1 MKKRYSQHGKCA
13 GSIRSAVKD
22 DLPKVIWI
30 NKHAGI
36 CCGFTIRV
44 LPRRVGK
51 KRYQIM
57 KDGDS
62 FGIDFALSEARKTID
77 RIITNHRFINHWENG
92 K

>member
-1 MKKRYSQHGKCA
+1 MNKHYSLHGKHT
-13 GSIRSAVKD
+13 GSICSTPLD
-22 DLPKVIWI
+22 NLPKVTWI

-44 LPRRVGK
+44 LPRRVDK

-77 RIITNHRFINHWENG
+77 RIINNNRFIIH
-92 K
+92 

>member
-51 KRYQIM
+51 KHYQIM

-77 RIITNHRFINHWENG
+77 RIMNNNRFISH
-92 K
+92 

>member
-1 MKKRYSQHGKCA
+1 MPK
-13 GSIRSAVKD
+13 GSGITGD
-22 DLPKVIWI
+22 DLPKVTWI
-30 NKHAGI
+30 NKYAGI

-62 FGIDFALSEARKTID
+62 FGIDFALSEARRTID
-77 RIITNHRFINHWENG
+77 RIINNNYFIVH
-92 K
+92 

>member
-1 MKKRYSQHGKCA
+1 MNKYHSQHGKFA
-13 GSIRSAVKD
+13 GSVRGNHCD
-22 DLPKVIWI
+22 NLPKVTWI

-77 RIITNHRFINHWENG
+77 RIITNHHFINH
-92 K
+92 

>member
-1 MKKRYSQHGKCA
+1 MKKCYLQHGKCA
-13 GSIRSAVKD
+13 GSIRITFHDS
-22 DLPKVIWI
+22 LPKVVWI

-62 FGIDFALSEARKTID
+62 FGVDFALSDARRTID
-77 RIITNHRFINHWENG
+77 RIINKNRFTIH
-92 K
+92 

>member
-1 MKKRYSQHGKCA
+1 DVMQKGNGITR
-13 GSIRSAVKD
+13 D
-22 DLPKVIWI
+22 NLPKIIWI

-57 KDGDS
+57 KDDDS

-77 RIITNHRFINHWENG
+77 RLINNNRFIIH
-92 K
+92 

>member
-1 MKKRYSQHGKCA
+1 MNKRYSKHGKYA
-13 GSIRSAVKD
+13 GSIHSAAHD
-22 DLPKVIWI
+22 YLPKVTWI

-62 FGIDFALSEARKTID
+62 FGIDFALSDARRTIH
-77 RIITNHRFINHWENG
+77 RIINKNRFTIH
-92 K
+92 

>member
-1 MKKRYSQHGKCA
+1 MKKRYSKHGKYA
-13 GSIRSAVKD
+13 GSIRSAVQD
-22 DLPKVIWI
+22 HLPKVIWI

-44 LPRRVGK
+44 LPHRVGK

-62 FGIDFALSEARKTID
+62 FGIDFALSEARKAID
-77 RIITNHRFINHWENG
+77 RIITNHRFINH
-92 K
+92 

>member
-1 MKKRYSQHGKCA
+1 MNKRYLQHGKCA
-13 GSIRSAVKD
+13 GNIRVRSHD
-22 DLPKVIWI
+22 NLPKVVWI

-62 FGIDFALSEARKTID
+62 FGIDFALSEARKTIG
-77 RIITNHRFINHWENG
+77 RIITNHHFINH
-92 K
+92 

>member
-1 MKKRYSQHGKCA
+1 MNKRYSQHGKRA
-13 GSIRSAVKD
+13 GNIRIPPHDS
-22 DLPKVIWI
+22 LPKVVWI

-62 FGIDFALSEARKTID
+62 FGIDFALCEARKTIE
-77 RIITNHRFINHWENG
+77 RIINNNRFTIH
-92 K
+92 

>member
-77 RIITNHRFINHWENG
+77 RIMNNNRFTIH
-92 K
+92 

>member
-1 MKKRYSQHGKCA
+1 MDKRYSQYGKCT
-13 GSIRSAVKD
+13 GSIHSTAHD
-22 DLPKVIWI
+22 ELPKVTWI

-62 FGIDFALSEARKTID
+62 FGIDFALLEARKTID
-77 RIITNHRFINHWENG
+77 RIINNNRFTIH
-92 K
+92 

>member
-1 MKKRYSQHGKCA
+1 MNKHHSQHGKFA
-13 GSIRSAVKD
+13 VSTRSNQCD
-22 DLPKVIWI
+22 NLPKVIWI
-30 NKHAGI
+30 NKHVGI

-51 KRYQIM
+51 RRYQIM

-77 RIITNHRFINHWENG
+77 RIINNNRFTIH
-92 K
+92 

>member
-1 MKKRYSQHGKCA
+1 MNKRYLHHGKCA
-13 GSIRSAVKD
+13 ENIRVRSHD
-22 DLPKVIWI
+22 SLPKVVWI

-77 RIITNHRFINHWENG
+77 RIINNNRFTIH
-92 K
+92 

>member
-1 MKKRYSQHGKCA
+1 MKKRHSQHGKCA

-77 RIITNHRFINHWENG
+77 RIMNNNRFISH
-92 K
+92 

>member
-13 GSIRSAVKD
+13 GNIRVRSHD
-22 DLPKVIWI
+22 SLPKVVWI

-62 FGIDFALSEARKTID
+62 FGIDFALCEACKTIE
-77 RIITNHRFINHWENG
+77 RIINNNRFTIH
-92 K
+92 

>member
-1 MKKRYSQHGKCA
+1 MPK
-13 GSIRSAVKD
+13 GSGISGD
-22 DLPKVIWI
+22 DLPKVTWI

-51 KRYQIM
+51 KRFQIM

-77 RIITNHRFINHWENG
+77 RIINNNRFTIH
-92 K
+92 

>member
-1 MKKRYSQHGKCA
+1 MNKRYLQHGKCA
-13 GSIRSAVKD
+13 GNIRVRSHD
-22 DLPKVIWI
+22 NLPKVVWI

-77 RIITNHRFINHWENG
+77 RIINNNRFTIH
-92 K
+92 

>member
-13 GSIRSAVKD
+13 GNIRVRSHD
-22 DLPKVIWI
+22 SLPKVVWI

-62 FGIDFALSEARKTID
+62 FGIDFALSEARKTIG
-77 RIITNHRFINHWENG
+77 RIINNNRFTIH
-92 K
+92 

>member
-1 MKKRYSQHGKCA
+1 MNKRYLHHGKCA
-13 GSIRSAVKD
+13 GNIRVRSHD
-22 DLPKVIWI
+22 SLPKVVWI

-62 FGIDFALSEARKTID
+62 FGIDFALCEARKTIE
-77 RIITNHRFINHWENG
+77 RIISNNRFTIH
-92 K
+92 

>member
-1 MKKRYSQHGKCA
+1 MKKRYSQHGKCT

-77 RIITNHRFINHWENG
+77 RIMNNNRFISH
-92 K
+92 

>member
-1 MKKRYSQHGKCA
+1 MNKRDSQHGKYA
-13 GSIRSAVKD
+13 GSIRSAVQD
-22 DLPKVIWI
+22 NLPKVTWVDE
-30 NKHAGI
+30 HAGV

-44 LPRRVGK
+44 LPRRAGK

-77 RIITNHRFINHWENG
+77 RIINNNRFTIH
-92 K
+92 

>member
-1 MKKRYSQHGKCA
+1 MNKLYSQHGKHT
-13 GSIRSAVKD
+13 GSICSAPLD
-22 DLPKVIWI
+22 NLPKVTWI

-62 FGIDFALSEARKTID
+62 FGIDFALSEARKTIG
-77 RIITNHRFINHWENG
+77 RIINNNRFTIH
-92 K
+92 

>member
-1 MKKRYSQHGKCA
+1 MNKRYLQHGKCA
-13 GSIRSAVKD
+13 GNIRVRSHD
-22 DLPKVIWI
+22 SLPKVVWI

-62 FGIDFALSEARKTID
+62 FGIDFALSEARKTIE
-77 RIITNHRFINHWENG
+77 RIINNNRFTIH
-92 K
+92 

>member
-1 MKKRYSQHGKCA
+1 MNKRYSQHGKHT
-13 GSIRSAVKD
+13 GSICSTPLD
-22 DLPKVIWI
+22 NLPKVTWI

-57 KDGDS
+57 KDDDS
-62 FGIDFALSEARKTID
+62 FGIDFALSEARKTIG
-77 RIITNHRFINHWENG
+77 RIINNNRFTIH
-92 K
+92 

>member
-1 MKKRYSQHGKCA
+1 MNKRYSQHGKRA
-13 GSIRSAVKD
+13 GNIRIPPHDS
-22 DLPKVIWI
+22 LPKVVWI

-77 RIITNHRFINHWENG
+77 RIITSHRFINH
-92 K
+92 

>member
-1 MKKRYSQHGKCA
+1 MLKGNGITR
-13 GSIRSAVKD
+13 D
-22 DLPKVIWI
+22 NLPKVNWI
-30 NKHAGI
+30 NKHAGV

-57 KDGDS
+57 KDGNY

-77 RIITNHRFINHWENG
+77 RIITNHHFINH
-92 K
+92 

>member
-1 MKKRYSQHGKCA
+1 MNKRYLHHGKCA
-13 GSIRSAVKD
+13 GNIRVRSHD
-22 DLPKVIWI
+22 SLPKVVWI

-62 FGIDFALSEARKTID
+62 FGIDF
-77 RIITNHRFINHWENG
+77 
-92 K
+92 

>member
-77 RIITNHRFINHWENG
+77 RIMNNNRFISH
-92 K
+92 

>member
-1 MKKRYSQHGKCA
+1 MNKRYSQHGKYA
-13 GSIRSAVKD
+13 GSIHSAAHD
-22 DLPKVIWI
+22 DLPKVTWI

-51 KRYQIM
+51 RRYQIM

-77 RIITNHRFINHWENG
+77 RIINNNRFIIH
-92 K
+92 

>member
-1 MKKRYSQHGKCA
+1 MNKRYSQHGKHK
-13 GSIRSAVKD
+13 GSICSTPLD
-22 DLPKVIWI
+22 NLPKVNWI
-30 NKHAGI
+30 NKHAGV

-62 FGIDFALSEARKTID
+62 FGIDFALSEARRTID
-77 RIITNHRFINHWENG
+77 RIINNNRFTIH
-92 K
+92 

>member
-1 MKKRYSQHGKCA
+1 MPK
-13 GSIRSAVKD
+13 GSGITSD
-22 DLPKVIWI
+22 NLPKVTWI

-44 LPRRVGK
+44 LPRRIGK

-77 RIITNHRFINHWENG
+77 RIMNNKHFTIH
-92 K
+92 